1 MHNCRGTRQ
10 QRLQKEEIT
19 RNRSDNDSLSF
30 RSITKIAVL
39 NPQPSHDT
47 ENDR

>member
-1 MHNCRGTRQ
+1 MHNCRSTRQ

-19 RNRSDNDSLSF
+19 RNRSDNELLSF
-30 RSITKIAVL
+30 RSIMSYGS

>member
-1 MHNCRGTRQ
+1 MHNCRSTRQ
-10 QRLQKEEIT
+10 QRLQKEQIT
-19 RNRSDNDSLSF
+19 QNRSDNESLSF
-30 RSITKIAVL
+30 RTITSYGS

>member
-1 MHNCRGTRQ
+1 MHNCRSTRQ

-19 RNRSDNDSLSF
+19 RNRSDNESF
-30 RSITKIAVL
+30 VVPLHYEDRS

>member
-1 MHNCRGTRQ
+1 MHNCGSARQ

-19 RNRSDNDSLSF
+19 QNCSDNESLSF
-30 RSITKIAVL
+30 RSIMSYGS

>member
-1 MHNCRGTRQ
+1 MHNCHGTRQ

-19 RNRSDNDSLSF
+19 RNRSDNDPLSF
-30 RSITKIAVL
+30 RSIYEDRS